1 SNPGAALGSDP
12 GDTGNA
18 GKAPAATRRATLYAM
33 PRGLRQ
39 KSTRLSWLL
48 RHGAI
53 ASGLRMDAAG
63 FAPVEDVL
71 RLARMSRNELD
82 EVVAK
87 NDKGRYELTPDGACV
102 RACQGHSTA
111 GTPVTQAGL
120 EATWSEVLADDP
132 LFHGTDVVAA
142 RSILVE
148 GIRAVDRTHVHL

>member
-1 SNPGAALGSDP
+1 
-12 GDTGNA
+12 
-18 GKAPAATRRATLYAM
+18 
-33 PRGLRQ
+33 
-39 KSTRLSWLL
+39 
-48 RHGAI
+48 
-53 ASGLRMDAAG
+53 
-63 FAPVEDVL
+63 
-71 RLARMSRNELD
+71 RNELD

-148 GIRAVDRTHVHL
+148 GIRAVDRTHVHLAASPDAKVGKRAHVDVLLTVAPPLLRALGFAL